1 MNCMK
6 MRIRDKKGFTLTEI
20 VIAALIGGILLVSL
34 LTSFVMGRFSISLAR
49 HKTQAMNLLRAR
61 VESLKSME
69 YTAVNSMTSPTVEDN
84 LVLDSNPGH
93 TSNIYCKR
101 TTSISDDDGDEV
113 LEIKVQL
120 EWTERS
126 FGGTNT
132 VKEELFTFLAPG

>member
-1 MNCMK
+1 MK
-6 MRIRDKKGFTLTEI
+6 IRDKKGFTLTEI

-34 LTSFVMGRFSISLAR
+34 LTSFVMGRFSIALAR

-61 VESLKSME
+61 VENLKSMG
-69 YTAVNSMTSPTVEDN
+69 YTAVNSIASPAIENN
-84 LVLDSNPGH
+84 LVLDSNPDH

-101 TTSISDDDGDEV
+101 TTTITDNDGDEV
-113 LEIKVQL
+113 LEIKVEL
-120 EWTERS
+120 EWTETS